1 MSSLWDE
8 LLRWMVE
15 LPQWILALVL
25 AFAAGLENLVPPI
38 PADTVVLFG
47 GFLAGRGGTS
57 LWLAFLATW
66 GGNVA
71 GALLV
76 YALGRRYGSRFF
88 ATRWGSFLLRP
99 RQLEELEKLYQRHG
113 FKVLFFSRF
122 LPVFRSLV
130 PVFAGT
136 SGLGVIRT
144 AVPVAAASAFWYG
157 AVVYA
162 GATAGRNWDAL
173 RAGIESAGRWLLI
186 PGALLAAALVW
197 WWLRTRRE
205 AG

>member
-1 MSSLWDE
+1 
-8 LLRWMVE
+8 MVE
-15 LPQWILALVL
+15 LPQWVLALVL
-25 AFAAGLENLVPPI
+25 ALAAGLENLVPPI

-57 LWLAFLATW
+57 VWVAFLATW

-76 YALGRRYGSRFF
+76 YAAGRRYGSRLF

-99 RQLEELEKLYQRHG
+99 RQLEELEQLYQRHG

-136 SGLGVIRT
+136 SGLGVFRT
-144 AVPVAAASAFWYG
+144 AVPVAVASALWYG
-157 AVVYA
+157 AVVYV
-162 GATAGRNWDAL
+162 GATAGRNWEAL
-173 RAGIESAGRWLLI
+173 RSGVESAGRWLLI
-186 PGALLAAALVW
+186 PGALLAAAVVW
-197 WWLRTRRE
+197 WWVRTRRE

>member
-1 MSSLWDE
+1 VSSLWDE

-25 AFAAGLENLVPPI
+25 ALAAGLENVVPLI

-76 YALGRRYGSRFF
+76 YAVGRRYGSRFF

-186 PGALLAAALVW
+186 PGALLAAALAW